1 LAVVAFQ
8 KKFHERPDFVLPG
21 GVRRAVRS
29 RRKGQVPSF
38 GLEIATVQIIF
49 LFAEFR
55 APERFRF
62 FLSTGP
68 GFPVAHGKRA
78 AIRGDV
84 PELVGFPVLV
94 SEMLLQGEMVMA

>member
-1 LAVVAFQ
+1 MAVVAFQ

-68 GFPVAHGKRA
+68 GFPVAYGEG
-78 AIRGDV
+78 IPVGGDV
-84 PELVGFPVLV
+84 PEFVRFSVFVGEGFLH
-94 SEMLLQGEMVMA
+94 GEMVMV